1 MLKKLLIVA
10 SLFLAIC
17 AFAQQTAPA
26 HFDGKTWWDY
36 VKVLANDNMEGR
48 ETGSAGL
55 RRAEGYIVD

>member
-17 AFAQQTAPA
+17 AFAQQTARA